1 MKSLTLILAL
11 TLPIVWGLDLT
22 ICNVFIA
29 IMIWGL
35 KVVEWMNCEVI

>member
-11 TLPIVWGLDLT
+11 TLPIICGLDLT

-29 IMIWGL
+29 CMVWGVE
-35 KVVEWMNCEVI
+35 VVKWMNNEVI